1 MRRKTDY
8 IAFALFIVTIHE
20 IPKRFRIQLLLWV
33 RSDLSFSVTKKYVQR
48 PLL

>member
-20 IPKRFRIQLLLWV
+20 IPKRLKYNCCYG
-33 RSDLSFSVTKKYVQR
+33 SDQI
-48 PLL
+48 